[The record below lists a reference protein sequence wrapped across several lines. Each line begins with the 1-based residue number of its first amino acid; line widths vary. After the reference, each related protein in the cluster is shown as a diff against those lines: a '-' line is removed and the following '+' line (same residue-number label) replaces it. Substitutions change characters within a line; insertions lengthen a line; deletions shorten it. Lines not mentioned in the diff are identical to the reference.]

1 MKKIYL
7 VLGLVAGL
15 SLSSCSLDSEPSTSL
30 GEGVAITTESDLQY
44 AVNGIGYLMSEDRML
59 YGSEFGLYAD
69 LLTNE
74 FKSVKDYG
82 QSSAIARYTLTKH
95 DELPEYAYA
104 DMYGAIAN

>member
-44 AVNGIGYLMSEDRML
+44 AVNGIGYLMSEDRM
-59 YGSEFGLYAD
+59 
-69 LLTNE
+69 
-74 FKSVKDYG
+74 
-82 QSSAIARYTLTKH
+82 SSDSMPTFLPTSLSLSKITVRAQPSLVTL
-95 DELPEYAYA
+95 
-104 DMYGAIAN
+104 